1 MPHRIRT
8 GGFAALPHALLDSA
22 PDPFVITV
30 YAALHRHGA
39 TTPDGCQAPLSF
51 VASAA
56 RAGQHAARRSIAWLI
71 EHQWIEREERTGYP
85 TIYFLAGVGHDD

>member
-8 GGFAALPHALLDSA
+8 GGFTALPHALLDSA

-39 TTPDGCQAPLSF
+39 TTPDGCQIPLPF
-51 VASAA
+51 VASTTAV
-56 RAGQHAARRSIAWLI
+56 QHATRRSIAWLI
-71 EHQWIEREERTGYP
+71 EHQWIEREERIGYP
-85 TIYFLAGVGHDD
+85 TIYRLAGVGHDA